1 MPRGLQG
8 WVRLVPTGKEV
19 REIGERTKLGQSLK
33 SGPGKAEF
41 LLLLWIRVGWQQNC
55 CRQAALAAVAAAAF

>member
-41 LLLLWIRVGWQQNC
+41 LLLLWIRVGWQ
-55 CRQAALAAVAAAAF
+55 